1 MDSKTYFEI
10 IQNNISNGNGIFTIK
25 LNPENEVYEGHFPN
39 EPISPG
45 VCNINT
51 IKECAEK
58 IIERKLFLHNLK
70 QCKFLSLITPAKQP
84 TLDISISTTALD
96 ENNFNVVAKVYKED
110 IIFME
115 LKAEMKITE

>member
-10 IQNNISNGNGIFTIK
+10 IQSNISNGNGIFTIK

-58 IIERKLFLHNLK
+58 IIERKNLIK
-70 QCKFLSLITPAKQP
+70 KEKVLIKY
-84 TLDISISTTALD
+84 S
-96 ENNFNVVAKVYKED
+96 F
-110 IIFME
+110 
-115 LKAEMKITE
+115 